1 MNRYGPDH
9 KISICVYFNTQKFL
23 NIIQLIVVYEVMQ
36 KLILR
41 MRKIRMNEEYRKP
54 YKNGHEGG
62 PTHIKAAYFN
72 PKPVKVGDEVDVA
85 IEASASGGDGV
96 AKIDG
101 FVVFVKG
108 AKPKDNLKIR
118 ITDVRTR
125 FAIGEPIS

>member
-1 MNRYGPDH
+1 M
-9 KISICVYFNTQKFL
+9 S
-23 NIIQLIVVYEVMQ
+23 
-36 KLILR
+36 
-41 MRKIRMNEEYRKP
+41 EEYQKEGRT
-54 YKNGHEGG
+54 GHERG
-62 PTHIKAAYFN
+62 PTRIKAAYFN

-108 AKPKDNLKIR
+108 AKPGDNLKVR

-125 FAIGEPIS
+125 FAISEPVS